1 MTNREKRFNVVLLPF
16 VHGGR
21 LFGGCCF
28 LVESSGVEEDE
39 EEWVELDVELFVA
52 LGILFQ
58 TASLF

>member
-1 MTNREKRFNVVLLPF
+1 MVLLPF

-39 EEWVELDVELFVA
+39 EEDVELFVA